1 MTFNCAVRVGHIDD
15 ALLAMLKASGCWMVS
30 LGIES
35 GAPEILARHKTKVD
49 FNEMKTTVQRIQKAG
64 IRAKGLFMM
73 GLPGETEET
82 IKMTTDFING
92 LDLDD
97 MNMTKFTPFPGS
109 PIYQTIHEEGT
120 FEEKWELMNC
130 LNFVFVPK
138 GIESKERLDELYKQF
153 IKQFYTG
160 KNWTRKF
167 VPLMFKSPHSTR
179 RYVQGNLRTFL
190 KNSRERF

>member
-1 MTFNCAVRVGHIDD
+1 
-15 ALLAMLKASGCWMVS
+15 VS

-49 FNEMKTTVQRIQKAG
+49 FNEMKTTVQRIQQAG

-82 IKMTTDFING
+82 VKMTTDFSNG
-92 LDLDD
+92 LELDD

-109 PIYQTIHEEGT
+109 PIYQTIHDEGT
-120 FEEKWELMNC
+120 FDEKWELMNC

-138 GIESKERLDELYKQF
+138 GIESKERLDDLYKRF

-167 VPLMFKSPHSTR
+167 VPLMFKSPDSAKR
-179 RYVQGNLRTFL
+179 LFKNLPTFL
-190 KNSRERF
+190 RIKSDFEPNK